1 MATLDMGDL
10 DTTRR
15 LPKVDSGNSKKG
27 RKTMKQSNSSSK
39 SQSKSKQ
46 NNQDNS
52 DLDGIDIAIPDY
64 YKSNTAASLP
74 QKQIEHSPDEWIEE
88 GVLVSETQQSFFEKD
103 TKEVS
108 TSSAEKEDD
117 APTDKQTKI
126 HTKFISALERH
137 GSSERAFH
145 NIAEELD
152 WSIEDTKV
160 YAYSYFKALIKTR
173 STKIYKGTGNSTNK
187 ETKETLTSTATANT
201 DNWSFYEH
209 ILLDALMVKYC
220 KDSSCL
226 EEKGGSSKIWDRIA
240 YKLPGRTAQQCKIEG
255 IKRLQSYGDS
265 QSSSLNRC

>member
-108 TSSAEKEDD
+108 TSSAEEEDD
-117 APTDKQTKI
+117 APTDKQQKSK
-126 HTKFISALERH
+126 HTEFISALEKH

-145 NIAEELD
+145 KIAEELD
-152 WSIEDTKV
+152 WTVEDTKV
-160 YAYSYFKALIKTR
+160 YAYSYFKALTR
-173 STKIYKGTGNSTNK
+173 ERSSKIYRGIGSSTNK
-187 ETKETLTSTATANT
+187 EEKETILTDIT
-201 DNWSFYEH
+201 DNWSFHEH
-209 ILLDALMVKYC
+209 ILLDALMVKHC

-226 EEKGGSSKIWDRIA
+226 NDEKGNSETWERIA
-240 YKLPGRTAQQCKIEG
+240 YQLPGRTAQQCKIEG
-255 IKRLQSYGDS
+255 IKRLQSYGNS
-265 QSSSLNRC
+265 QSS

>member
-1 MATLDMGDL
+1 MGEL

-15 LPKVDSGNSKKG
+15 RSSKVDGDKKKG
-27 RKTMKQSNSSSK
+27 GKKMKQSNNRSK

-46 NNQDNS
+46 NNQEKDGNS
-52 DLDGIDIAIPDY
+52 DLDGIDITIPDY

-74 QKQIEHSPDEWIEE
+74 QKQIEYSPDEWIEE
-88 GVLVSETQQSFFEKD
+88 GVLKSETQHSFFEKD